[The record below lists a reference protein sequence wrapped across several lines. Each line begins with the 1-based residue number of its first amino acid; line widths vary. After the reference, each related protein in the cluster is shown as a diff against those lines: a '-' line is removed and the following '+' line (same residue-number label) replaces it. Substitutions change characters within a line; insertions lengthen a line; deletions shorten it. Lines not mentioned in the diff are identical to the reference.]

1 MYLHIIHIYGF
12 IYYYFILES
21 VQNDDGEDDP
31 EYNVLGDDDFTNGNY

>member
-1 MYLHIIHIYGF
+1 
-12 IYYYFILES
+12 

>member
-1 MYLHIIHIYGF
+1 MYCCF
-12 IYYYFILES
+12 VLES